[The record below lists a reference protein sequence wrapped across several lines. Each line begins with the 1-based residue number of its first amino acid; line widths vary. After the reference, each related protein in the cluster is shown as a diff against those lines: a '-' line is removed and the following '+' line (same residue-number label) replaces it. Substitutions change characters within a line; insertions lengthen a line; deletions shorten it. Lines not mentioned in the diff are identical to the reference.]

1 MVFRGVGRWK
11 GRAFVSGWTA
21 ARLPVTLMA
30 LLTSTALVAA
40 CGGGSANGSGGTGT
54 TTGGGGTTS
63 GGCATGTAAQGTQ
76 LSVAQE
82 PDSGVATPTGNCW
95 AGIKPTTVT
104 VADIGTQPSN
114 TSTTFK
120 VAWSAK
126 NLYVMTYT
134 TEWPLSNAG
143 GTNWWQ
149 SDATEIDV
157 SGVDDH
163 GGQMDTSNT
172 FQFGVVEDG
181 TLQQGNNA
189 SGASPQPTPIA
200 KVVQNKGFYTELVVP
215 WSTLQVSKPAKGQKY
230 QFDLGQDYDDGNGNR
245 AAQIVWQADPSKASS
260 SDWHQDTSQW
270 GDITLN

>member
-1 MVFRGVGRWK
+1 MSVFTR
-11 GRAFVSGWTA
+11 S
-21 ARLPVTLMA
+21 RLPAAFMA
-30 LLTSTALVAA
+30 LLASTALVAG
-40 CGGGSANGSGGTGT
+40 CGSGSANGSGGATGGA
-54 TTGGGGTTS
+54 TTGGGS
-63 GGCATGTAAQGTQ
+63 AAAGCASGTAAKGTGITV
-76 LSVAQE
+76 SQE
-82 PDSGVATPTGNCW
+82 PDSGVNTPDGKCW

-104 VADIGTQPSN
+104 VADIGTQPAG

-143 GTNWWQ
+143 GANWWQ
-149 SDATEIDV
+149 SDATEFDV

-163 GGQMDTSNT
+163 AGAMDTSNT

-181 TLQQGNNA
+181 TLQAGNNA
-189 SGASPQPTPIA
+189 SGANPQPSPIA
-200 KVVQNKGFYTELVVP
+200 KLVTNKGYYTEIIVP
-215 WSTLQVSKPAKGQKY
+215 WATLQVAKPAKGQKY
-230 QFDLGQDYDDGNGNR
+230 QFDLGQDYSDGSGNR

-260 SDWHQDTSQW
+260 SDWHSDTTQW